1 MSITRA
7 GGIRKC
13 KNTEFVW
20 ELREAGFCESGR
32 KKSYPLTRVSIRKAF
47 TVVSFDSPIS

>member
-7 GGIRKC
+7 GRIRKC

-32 KKSYPLTRVSIRKAF
+32 KKSYPLARVSIRKAF
-47 TVVSFDSPIS
+47 SVVSFDSPIS